1 MQRLHADDGGS
12 HQDQNGVGDGC
23 QLGGASK
30 AVTEP
35 PLGRSL
41 AQALRSPAHQESRHI
56 TDVVEGIA
64 DQCDRSE
71 GNPHSDLQTAQR
83 GIEQNRPAECLPTV
97 AVVVMMFQLR
107 MAPNDM
113 MVTALSALP
122 SPARALPCPLAAG
135 WELLHNVE
143 LPSKGLD
150 GDRVGGFSALA
161 YQRKQDRLWL
171 LSDATTGYLVSFT
184 GLSHLLKGEQ
194 ASLQGGRRL
203 LLRGREGSPLM
214 AGFDGEG
221 LVLDGNQIWIVSEG
235 RRSPERRARL
245 QRYNLLNGRLQQEVP
260 LLADWQERE
269 GQGLAANKGPEALT
283 QRASGDLLMAAEAP
297 LIQDKAQKG
306 KDWVRFARLGSGSQP
321 GSQHRL
327 EPLGGFEIGPAGAAV
342 SRKLG
347 LSELLAM
354 ENDAT
359 VLALLRGFAWPAGW
373 TAHLQILRL
382 PARELPKAPPIQAL
396 QSWDLLASGLPSANW
411 EGMAWGPVMKDG
423 RIPLVLVSD
432 DGFHPLQ
439 SSWLS
444 VLAPRRGPDCVPS
457 RFAF

>member
-1 MQRLHADDGGS
+1 M
-12 HQDQNGVGDGC
+12 
-23 QLGGASK
+23 
-30 AVTEP
+30 
-35 PLGRSL
+35 
-41 AQALRSPAHQESRHI
+41 
-56 TDVVEGIA
+56 EGIA

-97 AVVVMMFQLR
+97 AVAVVVMMFQLL

-113 MVTALSALP
+113 MVIALSALP

-161 YQRKQDRLWL
+161 YQRKEDRLWL

-245 QRYNLLNGRLQQEVP
+245 QRYNLLNGRLQREVP
-260 LLADWQERE
+260 LLADWQERD
-269 GQGLAANKGPEALT
+269 GQGLASNRGPEALT
-283 QRASGDLLMAAEAP
+283 QMASGDLVMAAEAP
-297 LIQDKAQKG
+297 LIQDRAQQV
-306 KDWVRFARLGSGSQP
+306 KDWVRIARLRP
-321 GSQHRL
+321 GPDQLL
-327 EPLGGFEIGPAGAAV
+327 EPLGRFEIGPAGASA

-347 LSELLAM
+347 LTELLALDG
-354 ENDAT
+354 DAA
-359 VLALLRGFAWPAGW
+359 VLGLLRSFALPAGW
-373 TAHLQILRL
+373 SAHLQVLRL
-382 PARELPKAPPIQAL
+382 PGSESPSAPPIQAM
-396 QSWDLLASGLPSANW
+396 QIWDLLADGLPSANW
-411 EGMAWGPVMKDG
+411 EGMTWGPVMKDG
-423 RIPLVLVSD
+423 RISLVLVSD